1 MPRRRSAPQGC
12 ATDGTPPPRTDV
24 PPTTRSSSSSSSA
37 ATQRTVLLLSFATF
51 SSMVA
56 QRICDAMLPELA
68 RSFDVGLAQAAAVV
82 SMFAVVYG
90 VAQLVY
96 GPLGDRLGKFR
107 IVAWATLACGV
118 GSVLAALA
126 GSLNA
131 LVLARMATGLGAAA
145 VIPLALAWIGDNV
158 PFDELQQTIARVGLG
173 TTLGI
178 GVGQLA
184 GGMLTQTLGW
194 RWAFVFMAALF
205 GVVGTLLLLDWRR
218 QRAARQAQGP
228 DPAAPAPAARASFF
242 AQTLPIITGPWSRV
256 VLLIAFAEGAAGFGV
271 LAMWASHLQ
280 RGIGMSA
287 SGSGAV
293 VAVFGLGGMLY
304 MATARRLI
312 ARLGQHGLSQAGGC
326 LMGLCALVVA
336 FSPVWPPIV
345 PASLLAGFG
354 FFMFHN
360 TMQANATQMAPG
372 ARGTAVSLFSAF
384 LFMGQSAGA
393 LLAASLIAWIGSRT
407 VVTLGGVMMI
417 VLGLWFGAALRR
429 RQRAALVP

>member
-1 MPRRRSAPQGC
+1 VQPNAAPISAQTRR
-12 ATDGTPPPRTDV
+12 TI
-24 PPTTRSSSSSSSA
+24 
-37 ATQRTVLLLSFATF
+37 LLLSFATF

-68 RSFDVGLAQAAAVV
+68 RSFEVGLAQAAQVV

-107 IVAWATLACGV
+107 IVAWATLGCGV
-118 GSVLAALA
+118 GSVLAAMA
-126 GSLNA
+126 GSLHW

-158 PFDELQQTIARVGLG
+158 PFDQLQETLARVGLG

-178 GVGQLA
+178 GVGQLV

-194 RWAFVFMAALF
+194 RWAFVFMAMLF
-205 GVVGTLLLLDWRR
+205 GIVGALLLLDWRGQHTA
-218 QRAARQAQGP
+218 QRAVQP
-228 DPAAPAPAARASFF
+228 DPAATAALPRASFF
-242 AQTLPIITGPWSRV
+242 SQTLPIITGPWSRV

-312 ARLGQHGLSQAGGC
+312 ARLGQPGLSRVGGAV
-326 LMGLCALVVA
+326 MGLSALVVA
-336 FSPVWPPIV
+336 FSPVWPPLV

-360 TMQANATQMAPG
+360 TMQANATQMAPL

-393 LLAASLIAWIGSRT
+393 LLAASLIAWIGSQA
-407 VVTLGGVMMI
+407 VVTIGGLVMI
-417 VLGLWFGAALRR
+417 VLGLWFGAALQR
-429 RQRAALVP
+429 RQRALADG

>member
-1 MPRRRSAPQGC
+1 
-12 ATDGTPPPRTDV
+12 
-24 PPTTRSSSSSSSA
+24 
-37 ATQRTVLLLSFATF
+37 
-51 SSMVA
+51 VA
-56 QRICDAMLPELA
+56 
-68 RSFDVGLAQAAAVV
+68 G
-82 SMFAVVYG
+82 G
-90 VAQLVY
+90 
-96 GPLGDRLGKFR
+96 
-107 IVAWATLACGV
+107 
-118 GSVLAALA
+118 
-126 GSLNA
+126 LNA
-131 LVLARMATGLGAAA
+131 LVLARMATGLAAAA

-178 GVGQLA
+178 GVGQLV

-194 RWAFVFMAALF
+194 RWAFVFMAVLF
-205 GVVGTLLLLDWRR
+205 GVVGTLLQLDLRR
-218 QRAARQAQGP
+218 QRAAMPTPHGGAV
-228 DPAAPAPAARASFF
+228 APTATPRSSFF
-242 AQTLPIITGPWSRV
+242 AQTLPIITGPWSRI

-312 ARLGQHGLSQAGGC
+312 ARLGQHGLSQAGGG

-336 FSPVWPPIV
+336 FSPVWQPIV

-384 LFMGQSAGA
+384 LFMGQSASA

-417 VLGLWFGAALRR
+417 VLGLWFGAARW
-429 RQRAALVP
+429 RQRAALEA